1 MTIRR
6 SIFVVTALVIAS
18 TSCSALRNKSSES
31 TGVFAGE
38 PLEPMT
44 ATRRRPGSDVTT
56 RDGGDKRGA
65 VAQLLPCG
73 GDTSSVRRQFD
84 RDCREVVREG
94 EELGRQMDSTS
105 QKRP

>member
-1 MTIRR
+1 MTVSRFIT
-6 SIFVVTALVIAS
+6 IVVLVAGS
-18 TSCSALRNKSSES
+18 TSCAALRNKSSES
-31 TGVFAGE
+31 TGVRTGG

-56 RDGGDKRGA
+56 RDGGDKQGA
-65 VAQLLPCG
+65 VAALLPCG

-84 RDCREVVREG
+84 RDCREIVREG